1 MTLVWHDAHTL
12 DPRQFEAYEEALYAR
27 AQKGETVLG
36 FLQLSRCALM
46 GAFEDPRRA
55 LRLSYIGDRFPIVRR
70 RTGGGSLSLDAGT
83 LMMVLAVPRSR
94 YGSQP
99 VAELM
104 ATLCDPLLQAMGQHG
119 VSAVFDF
126 PNDMTVEGRKMGSG
140 FLLRDE
146 NVVLFEAVLPLSLDI
161 EELLKT
167 LRLPLEKLS
176 AAGIL
181 AARDRFAPLN
191 ARIPGLMPA
200 ALRSVI
206 AKHVAA
212 SLGLPLQRE
221 KPPHP
226 SDHSYR
232 IPAPT
237 EESTPDV
244 SAFLKTPGGVLY
256 LDVWLEGS
264 VVRRAR
270 FTGSIHCANS
280 EALARLAD
288 SLIGSD
294 VAGLR
299 LALDRAIEGPPD
311 VIGID
316 RADIA
321 YLGELCAA
329 RHGISQYMGMSLAR
343 QVTLFSPERTASA
356 QDILAAVEAVLL
368 PYCAKPAWC
377 KWRHRDGCSECG
389 LCEVGE
395 AYHVARE
402 RSLPVTTITS
412 YEHLCA
418 VLLDMKRRGVRAFL
432 GVCCT
437 DFFLKRD
444 YAFVDAGIAAL
455 FIDIGGDTCYTL
467 RLEEAAYAGR
477 FEAEA
482 ILDARLFAQVLQ
494 WRDNLRAD
502 REAKAGSTPGSDP
515 AL

>member
-1 MTLVWHDAHTL
+1 
-12 DPRQFEAYEEALYAR
+12 
-27 AQKGETVLG
+27 
-36 FLQLSRCALM
+36 
-46 GAFEDPRRA
+46 
-55 LRLSYIGDRFPIVRR
+55 
-70 RTGGGSLSLDAGT
+70 
-83 LMMVLAVPRSR
+83 
-94 YGSQP
+94 
-99 VAELM
+99 
-104 ATLCDPLLQAMGQHG
+104 
-119 VSAVFDF
+119 
-126 PNDMTVEGRKMGSG
+126 
-140 FLLRDE
+140 
-146 NVVLFEAVLPLSLDI
+146 
-161 EELLKT
+161 
-167 LRLPLEKLS
+167 
-176 AAGIL
+176 
-181 AARDRFAPLN
+181 
-191 ARIPGLMPA
+191 
-200 ALRSVI
+200 
-206 AKHVAA
+206 
-212 SLGLPLQRE
+212 
-221 KPPHP
+221 
-226 SDHSYR
+226 
-232 IPAPT
+232 
-237 EESTPDV
+237 
-244 SAFLKTPGGVLY
+244 
-256 LDVWLEGS
+256 
-264 VVRRAR
+264 
-270 FTGSIHCANS
+270 
-280 EALARLAD
+280 
-288 SLIGSD
+288 
-294 VAGLR
+294 
-299 LALDRAIEGPPD
+299 
-311 VIGID
+311 
-316 RADIA
+316 
-321 YLGELCAA
+321 
-329 RHGISQYMGMSLAR
+329 MSLAR